1 LTCFE
6 LLQLRNSGWSILSL
20 SFVYKAALELLVLQ
34 QVLFS
39 GAEIYEVGLVSVLVV
54 IVRLQTVP
62 PLI

>member
-1 LTCFE
+1 MP
-6 LLQLRNSGWSILSL
+6 LQLRNSGWSILSL
-20 SFVYKAALELLVLQ
+20 SSVYKAALELLLLQ

-54 IVRLQTVP
+54 IVSLQTVP